1 MAASPCTLPFVKSF
15 VDPFVKV
22 VGVRIPCDPS
32 PGPLSGLATVRCVS
46 RHACTAFRTSPL
58 SSCRQNACGHRIY
71 RKWLPALQIFHF
83 SAEEKDSA
91 ISALKFAVLE
101 GTVMTHQ
108 FVLAHEMMAHAS
120 PRNDEA
126 SKRHIHGHKSNNALT
141 LTVA

>member
-1 MAASPCTLPFVKSF
+1 MASSTTNISF
-15 VDPFVKV
+15 
-22 VGVRIPCDPS
+22 
-32 PGPLSGLATVRCVS
+32 L
-46 RHACTAFRTSPL
+46 
-58 SSCRQNACGHRIY
+58 CRRKGH
-71 RKWLPALQIFHF
+71 
-83 SAEEKDSA
+83 SA